1 VVSPIESDLMS
12 LDLASLKPLILP
24 EVPGVDEFF
33 DINITLAASP
43 SNFTV
48 KKSEFGWNMSFY
60 SNLLLLLGS
69 AI

>member
-1 VVSPIESDLMS
+1 MVSPIESDLMS

-48 KKSEFGWNMSFY
+48 KKSEFG
-60 SNLLLLLGS
+60 
-69 AI
+69 